1 MKAIGLSLLA
11 CVLVPVLALAQEGKA
26 DLNTITSVTVK
37 GGTVEIVGTKKP
49 NFTTFTMT
57 DPPRLV
63 IDISEA
69 VFSGVKEDQTV
80 GNGIISGIRTAI
92 YGSDESAIARVL
104 IGYENEVETDIQAT
118 GNALVVSVQGGGGAA
133 VAARPAAP
141 AGTGAAGTAPAGT
154 GTAPAGTGT
163 AGTGTVA
170 AGTGTTPGGTPEQA
184 TVAARTDRQAQE
196 RAAADATA
204 AAQVDRQAQERA
216 AANATAAAQ
225 VDRQAQERAAADAA
239 AAARADAEARKQA
252 EARAAADRKAQEEAA
267 RVAAQ
272 QAEKERLQQER
283 EAKAASAAAEK
294 QRREEEARAA
304 AEQKKRQQAE
314 AQASTASAAEE
325 KKRQQAEERQRRQEE
340 AQAAAEEKK
349 RQQEETRATAEDR
362 KREQAEERQRQREE
376 AQAAAE
382 ERKRQQQESRQTR
395 IAQAETPRAEPR
407 QGDRIA
413 TSSGRSTMT
422 LVGFAQ
428 ESTSSRVFLRTTQPV
443 QFNVTEGD
451 RVVFV
456 VLEDTGIAES
466 NNTRPLD
473 TSFFDT
479 AVKSVDADA
488 GPSRTVRVAIRLK
501 EQVSYQTRQDGN
513 ELSIEFQ
520 RPARR

>member
-1 MKAIGLSLLA
+1 MKAIGLSLLV
-11 CVLVPVLALAQEGKA
+11 CVLVPVVALAQEGKA
-26 DLNTITSVTVK
+26 DLNTITSVTVR

-69 VFSGVKEDQTV
+69 VFSGVKEDQAV
-80 GNGIISGIRTAI
+80 GNGTISGIRTAS

-104 IGYENEVETDIQAT
+104 IGYEREVETDIQAT
-118 GNALVVSVQGGGGAA
+118 GNSLVVNVQGGGGAA
-133 VAARPAAP
+133 VAARPTAP
-141 AGTGAAGTAPAGT
+141 TGTAPTGTAPTGTAPTGTAPAGTAPAGT
-154 GTAPAGTGT
+154 GT
-163 AGTGTVA
+163 
-170 AGTGTTPGGTPEQA
+170 TPGGNAEQA
-184 TVAARTDRQAQE
+184 TVAARTDQQQQE
-196 RAAADATA
+196 RAAAD
-204 AAQVDRQAQERA
+204 
-216 AANATAAAQ
+216 ATAAAQ

-283 EAKAASAAAEK
+283 EAKAASAASEK

-304 AEQKKRQQAE
+304 AEEKKRQQAE
-314 AQASTASAAEE
+314 AQASAASAAEE
-325 KKRQQAEERQRRQEE
+325 KKRQQAEERERQRAE

-349 RQQEETRATAEDR
+349 RQQQEARASAEDK

-382 ERKRQQQESRQTR
+382 EKKRQQQESRQTR
-395 IAQAETPRAEPR
+395 VAQAERPRAEPR
-407 QGDRIA
+407 QGDRVA
-413 TSSGRSTMT
+413 GSSGRTTMT

-428 ESTSSRVFLRTTQPV
+428 EPSASRVFLRTTQPV
-443 QFNVTEGD
+443 EFNVTEGEK
-451 RVVFV
+451 VVFV
-456 VLEDTGIAES
+456 VLENTGIAES

-479 AVKSVDADA
+479 AVTSVVADA
-488 GPSRTVRVAIRLK
+488 GPSRTVRVSIRLK
-501 EQVSYQTRQDGN
+501 EQVSYQTRQNGN

>member
-1 MKAIGLSLLA
+1 MKAIGLSLLV
-11 CVLVPVLALAQEGKA
+11 CVLVPVVALAQEGKA

-69 VFSGVKEDQTV
+69 VFSGVKEDQAV
-80 GNGIISGIRTAI
+80 GNGTISGIRTAI
-92 YGSDESAIARVL
+92 YGSDESSIARVL
-104 IGYENEVETDIQAT
+104 IGYEREVETDIQAT
-118 GNALVVSVQGGGGAA
+118 GNSLVVNVQGGGGAA
-133 VAARPAAP
+133 VAARPTAP
-141 AGTGAAGTAPAGT
+141 AGTAPAGTPPTGTAPAGTAPAGTAPAGT
-154 GTAPAGTGT
+154 GT
-163 AGTGTVA
+163 
-170 AGTGTTPGGTPEQA
+170 TPGGNAEQA
-184 TVAARTDRQAQE
+184 TVAARTDQQQQE

-304 AEQKKRQQAE
+304 AEEKKRQQAE
-314 AQASTASAAEE
+314 AQASATSAAED
-325 KKRQQAEERQRRQEE
+325 KKRQQAEERERQRAE

-349 RQQEETRATAEDR
+349 RQQQEARASAEDK
-362 KREQAEERQRQREE
+362 KRQQAEERERQRAE

-382 ERKRQQQESRQTR
+382 EKKRQQAESRQTR
-395 IAQAETPRAEPR
+395 VAQAETPRAEPR
-407 QGDRIA
+407 QGDRVA
-413 TSSGRSTMT
+413 GSSGRTTMT

-428 ESTSSRVFLRTTQPV
+428 EPTASRVFLRTTQPV
-443 QFNVTEGD
+443 EFNVTEGEK
-451 RVVFV
+451 VVFV
-456 VLEDTGIAES
+456 VLENTGIAES

-479 AVKSVDADA
+479 AVTSVVADA

-501 EQVSYQTRQDGN
+501 EQVRYQTRQNGN
-513 ELSIEFQ
+513 ELSIEFP

>member
-1 MKAIGLSLLA
+1 MKAIGLSLLV
-11 CVLVPVLALAQEGKA
+11 CVLVPVVALAQEGKA
-26 DLNTITSVTVK
+26 ELNTITSVTVK

-69 VFSGVKEDQTV
+69 VFSGVKEDQAV
-80 GNGIISGIRTAI
+80 GNGTISGIRTAS

-104 IGYENEVETDIQAT
+104 IGYEREVETDIQAT
-118 GNALVVSVQGGGGAA
+118 GNSLVVNVQGGGGAA
-133 VAARPAAP
+133 VAARPTAPMGTAP
-141 AGTGAAGTAPAGT
+141 AGTAPAGTAPAGTAPAGT
-154 GTAPAGTGT
+154 GT
-163 AGTGTVA
+163 
-170 AGTGTTPGGTPEQA
+170 TPGGNAEQA
-184 TVAARTDRQAQE
+184 TV
-196 RAAADATA
+196 

-239 AAARADAEARKQA
+239 AAAKADAEARKQS

-283 EAKAASAAAEK
+283 EAKAASAASEK

-304 AEQKKRQQAE
+304 AEEKKRQQAE
-314 AQASTASAAEE
+314 AQASAAED
-325 KKRQQAEERQRRQEE
+325 KKRQQAEERERQRAE

-349 RQQEETRATAEDR
+349 RQQ
-362 KREQAEERQRQREE
+362 
-376 AQAAAE
+376 
-382 ERKRQQQESRQTR
+382 QESRQTR
-395 IAQAETPRAEPR
+395 VAQAETPRAEPR
-407 QGDRIA
+407 QGDRVA
-413 TSSGRSTMT
+413 GSSGRTTMT

-428 ESTSSRVFLRTTQPV
+428 EPSASRVFLRTTQPV
-443 QFNVTEGD
+443 EFNVTEGEK
-451 RVVFV
+451 VVFV
-456 VLEDTGIAES
+456 VLENTGIAES

-479 AVKSVDADA
+479 AVTSVVADA
-488 GPSRTVRVAIRLK
+488 GPSRTVRVSIRLK
-501 EQVSYQTRQDGN
+501 EQVSYQTRQNGN

>member
-1 MKAIGLSLLA
+1 MKAIGLSLLV
-11 CVLVPVLALAQEGKA
+11 CVLVPVVALAQEGKA
-26 DLNTITSVTVK
+26 DLNTITSVTVR

-69 VFSGVKEDQTV
+69 VFSGVKEDQAV
-80 GNGIISGIRTAI
+80 GNGTISGIRTAS

-104 IGYENEVETDIQAT
+104 IGYEREVETDIQAT
-118 GNALVVSVQGGGGAA
+118 GNSLVVNVQGGGGAA
-133 VAARPAAP
+133 VAARP
-141 AGTGAAGTAPAGT
+141 TAPT

-163 AGTGTVA
+163 
-170 AGTGTTPGGTPEQA
+170 TPGGNAEQA
-184 TVAARTDRQAQE
+184 TVAARTDQQQQE

-283 EAKAASAAAEK
+283 EAKAASAASEK

-304 AEQKKRQQAE
+304 AEEKKRQQAE
-314 AQASTASAAEE
+314 AQASAASAAEE
-325 KKRQQAEERQRRQEE
+325 KKRQQAEERERQRAE

-349 RQQEETRATAEDR
+349 RQQQEARASAEDK

-382 ERKRQQQESRQTR
+382 EKKRQPQESRQTR
-395 IAQAETPRAEPR
+395 VAQAETPRAEPR
-407 QGDRIA
+407 QGDRVA
-413 TSSGRSTMT
+413 GSSGRTTMT

-428 ESTSSRVFLRTTQPV
+428 ESSASRVFLRTTQPV
-443 QFNVTEGD
+443 EFNVTEGEK
-451 RVVFV
+451 VVFV
-456 VLEDTGIAES
+456 VLENTGIAES

-479 AVKSVDADA
+479 AVTSVVADA
-488 GPSRTVRVAIRLK
+488 GPSRTVRVSIRLK
-501 EQVSYQTRQDGN
+501 EQVSYQTRQNGN

>member
-1 MKAIGLSLLA
+1 MKAIGLSLLV
-11 CVLVPVLALAQEGKA
+11 CVLPVLALAQEGKA
-26 DLNTITSVTVK
+26 DLNTITSVTVR

-80 GNGIISGIRTAI
+80 GNGTVSGIRTAS

-104 IGYENEVETDIQAT
+104 IGYEREVETDIQAT
-118 GNALVVSVQGGGGAA
+118 GNSLVVNVQGGGGAA

-141 AGTGAAGTAPAGT
+141 TGTAPAGTAPAGTAPAGTAPAGT
-154 GTAPAGTGT
+154 GT
-163 AGTGTVA
+163 
-170 AGTGTTPGGTPEQA
+170 TPGGNAEQA
-184 TVAARTDRQAQE
+184 TVAARTDQQKQE
-196 RAAADATA
+196 RAAAD
-204 AAQVDRQAQERA
+204 
-216 AANATAAAQ
+216 ATAAAQ

-283 EAKAASAAAEK
+283 EAKAASAASEK

-304 AEQKKRQQAE
+304 AEEKKRQQAE
-314 AQASTASAAEE
+314 AQASAASAAED
-325 KKRQQAEERQRRQEE
+325 KKRQQAEERERQRAE

-349 RQQEETRATAEDR
+349 RQQQDARASAEDK
-362 KREQAEERQRQREE
+362 KREQAEERERQRAE

-382 ERKRQQQESRQTR
+382 EKKRQQAESRQTR
-395 IAQAETPRAEPR
+395 VAQAETPRAEPR
-407 QGDRIA
+407 QGDRVA
-413 TSSGRSTMT
+413 GSSGRTTMT

-428 ESTSSRVFLRTTQPV
+428 EPTASRVFLRTTQPV
-443 QFNVTEGD
+443 EFNVTEGEK
-451 RVVFV
+451 VVFV
-456 VLEDTGIAES
+456 VLENTGIAES

-479 AVKSVDADA
+479 AVTSVVADA

-501 EQVSYQTRQDGN
+501 EQVRYQTRQNGN
-513 ELSIEFQ
+513 ELSIEFP